1 VRTNTK
7 RKCVS
12 ILCIAE
18 QSVTNFN
25 GDGGE
30 HSHPEKR
37 RVEGQKW
44 KRHKKKLVSCQQK
57 AGVAEQT
64 ITNFNG
70 NGVEH
75 SLPEKRRVEGQSSE
89 DTKKVSFM
97 SQKGRRR

>member
-1 VRTNTK
+1 MHTKTK

-30 HSHPEKR
+30 HSHSEKR
-37 RVEGQKW
+37 RVEGHRVVKTP
-44 KRHKKKLVSCQQK
+44 KELVSCHKK
-57 AGVAEQT
+57 AGVAEQS

-70 NGVEH
+70 DGVNTH
-75 SLPEKRRVEGQSSE
+75 RLKNV
-89 DTKKVSFM
+89 V
-97 SQKGRRR
+97 